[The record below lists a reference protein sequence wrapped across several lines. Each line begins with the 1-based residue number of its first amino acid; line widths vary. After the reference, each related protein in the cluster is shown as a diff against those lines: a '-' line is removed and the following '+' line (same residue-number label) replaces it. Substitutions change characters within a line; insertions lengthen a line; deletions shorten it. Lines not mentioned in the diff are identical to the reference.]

1 MAISK
6 SCVAILYGG
15 RSTEHQIS
23 LLSAQNVYKSIDK
36 ERYEVITIGIGK
48 NGHWYYNP
56 EGLSLAHADDPDN
69 IELIIDATHR
79 VILSQ
84 NMNEQ
89 VLIGTDG
96 HEKKI
101 DILFPILHGTYGE
114 DGSIQGL
121 AKLANLPCVGCGILG
136 SAACM
141 DKEIMKHVLRSQGI
155 MVADWITVRKYDTIQ
170 PTYTEVAAKLGPVL
184 FIKPVNL
191 GSSVGI
197 TMAQNEKEF
206 IKGLES
212 AFLYDTKVLIEERI
226 NGRELECAVLGNHV
240 PKTSLPGEVVAQDGF
255 YSYENKYLNEK
266 GASLHIPADLTKEEI
281 DRIQTL
287 ASKTF
292 IALECRGL
300 ARVDMFL
307 TPDDKLVINEV
318 NTIPGFTNISMY
330 PKLWEITGL
339 NQRELIT
346 ELIEY
351 ALDEHRQ
358 QNELKL

>member
-1 MAISK
+1 MATRK

-23 LLSAQNVYKSIDK
+23 LLSAQNVYRSIDK
-36 ERYEVITIGIGK
+36 ERYEVIAIAIGK

-56 EGLSLAHADDPDN
+56 KGLSLAYADDPDN
-69 IELIIDATHR
+69 IELIIDPTHR

-96 HEKKI
+96 QQKKI

-155 MVADWITVRKYDTIQ
+155 MVADWITARKYDTTQ
-170 PTYTEVAAKLGPVL
+170 PTYSDITAILGPEL

-197 TMAQNEKEF
+197 SMAQNEKQF
-206 IKGLES
+206 IQGLES

-226 NGRELECAVLGNHV
+226 NGRELECAVLGNHT
-240 PKTSLPGEVVAQDGF
+240 PKTSLPGEVVPQDGF

-266 GASLHIPADLTKEEI
+266 GASLHIPAELTKEEL

-330 PKLWEITGL
+330 PKLWELTGL